1 MFRRGA
7 ADDRTNPTSATVA
20 ATPRFP
26 FRSDESP
33 NAENS
38 GVETPGVETPGV
50 ETPGAETRAYVRSR
64 RWPHPGAPGNGHDSF
79 ASSR

>member
-33 NAENS
+33 NVETPGVENSGVENS
-38 GVETPGVETPGV
+38 GVETQ
-50 ETPGAETRAYVRSR
+50 AYVRSR

>member
-33 NAENS
+33 N
-38 GVETPGVETPGV
+38 VETPGVETSGV
-50 ETPGAETRAYVRSR
+50 ETQAYVRSR
-64 RWPHPGAPGNGHDSF
+64 RWPLPGAPGNGHDSF

>member
-38 GVETPGVETPGV
+38 GVETPGVETQ
-50 ETPGAETRAYVRSR
+50 AYVRSR